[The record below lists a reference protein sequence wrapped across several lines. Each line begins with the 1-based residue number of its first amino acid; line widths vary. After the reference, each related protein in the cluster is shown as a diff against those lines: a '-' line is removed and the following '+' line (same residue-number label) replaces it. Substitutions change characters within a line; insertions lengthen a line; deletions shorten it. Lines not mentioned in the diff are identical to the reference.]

1 MAQNYL
7 FGEFLIER
15 VERRL
20 AAVLALDVA
29 GYSRLVGADDEGT
42 VARWKALRETLID
55 PKIRE
60 HRGRIVKS
68 TGDGVLVEFASVVN
82 AARCAGEIQCHMAAQ
97 NADLPQDGRIELRI
111 GIHIGDIISDDNDI
125 FGDGVNIAVRIEG
138 IAPTGGVCISDDAH
152 KQVRGKVEF
161 SYDDMGPQTLKNIKD
176 PVQVWRM
183 RFPGEADSASPHAP
197 AAPQHLRLPDKPS
210 IAVLPF
216 QNMSGDA
223 EQEYFADGIV
233 EDIITA
239 LSHFKSLFVIAR
251 NSSFT
256 YKGKA
261 VDIKQVGREL
271 GVRYV
276 LEGSVRRAAGRIR
289 ITGQLI
295 DAATGAHLW
304 ANRFDGSL
312 EDIFEL
318 QDQVT
323 ASVVGAVT
331 PKLEEAEI
339 ERAHSK
345 PTEKL
350 DAYDHYLRGLAMA
363 SQYTKATNR
372 EAFQFFSNA
381 IALDPQYAS
390 AYAMATRC
398 IMLRGQNGW
407 LSNPQREIAE
417 GLQLGRRALEL
428 GRDDPLVLA
437 VGGYA
442 LAYLAHDLD
451 TGAVFIDRSLSLNAN
466 CALTWLYS
474 GAVRVL
480 LGESDLGIAHVSR
493 AQRLSPLD
501 PTQPQFM
508 AVIAFGHLCTERFA
522 EAARCA
528 ESAFREQ
535 PNLLTPLL
543 ILTASMAHMGR
554 REDARRLVPEILRLS
569 PSYRISRAKD
579 RVPFRRP
586 EHLALLT
593 DGLRL
598 AGLPE

>member
-1 MAQNYL
+1 M
-7 FGEFLIER
+7 
-15 VERRL
+15 
-20 AAVLALDVA
+20 AAVLAVDVA
-29 GYSRLVGADDEGT
+29 GYSRLVGVDDEGT

-55 PKIRE
+55 PKIAE
-60 HRGRIVKS
+60 HRGRIVKN

-82 AARCAGEIQCHMAAQ
+82 AARCAGEVQYEMAGQ
-97 NADLPQDGRIELRI
+97 NTDRANDSKIELRI

-138 IAPTGGVCISDDAH
+138 IAPTGGVCISDDAY
-152 KQVRGKVEF
+152 KQVRGKVDF
-161 SYDDMGPQTLKNIKD
+161 SYDDIGPQTLKNIKD
-176 PVQVWRM
+176 PVHVWRM
-183 RFPGEADSASPHAP
+183 RFPGDAGSEHPNPS
-197 AAPQHLRLPDKPS
+197 AAPVQHLILPDKPS

-216 QNMSGDA
+216 QNMSGDT

-276 LEGSVRRAAGRIR
+276 LEGSVRKAAGKVR

-295 DAATGAHLW
+295 DATTGAHLW
-304 ANRFDGSL
+304 ADRFDGSL

-323 ASVVGAVT
+323 ASVVGAVA

-339 ERAHSK
+339 ERAHRK

-350 DAYDHYLRGLAMA
+350 DAYDYYLRGIAMV
-363 SQYTKATNR
+363 SQYTKATNK
-372 EAFQFFSNA
+372 EAFQFFTSA

-398 IMLRGQNGW
+398 IQLRVQNGW
-407 LSNPQREIAE
+407 LTNPPQEIAE
-417 GLQLGRRALEL
+417 GLRLARRALEL

-442 LAYLAHDLD
+442 LAFLAHDLD
-451 TGAVFIDRSLSLNAN
+451 TGAVFIARSLSLNAN
-466 CALTWLYS
+466 SALAWLYS
-474 GAVRVL
+474 GAVQVL
-480 LGESDLGIAHVSR
+480 LGEFELGIAHVLR

-508 AVIAFGHLCTERFA
+508 AVIAFGHFCAGRFDDASRWA
-522 EAARCA
+522 EN
-528 ESAFREQ
+528 AFREQ

-543 ILTASMAHMGR
+543 VLAASLAHMGR
-554 REDARRLVPEILRLS
+554 REDARRLAPEILRLS
-569 PSYRISRAKD
+569 PSYRLSRAKD
-579 RVPFRRP
+579 RAPFRRP
-586 EHLALLT
+586 QHIALLT